1 MDPLSFLANL
11 LLSVT
16 VGTLMVALA
25 AYMAYKLR
33 ERRKPAIPE
42 TIPFTNGEAPVFLR
56 LYVPEPDQQLNP
68 PLQKQR

>member
-25 AYMAYKLR
+25 AYAGYKLR
-33 ERRKPAIPE
+33 EKRKPSDAQKVQSADDA
-42 TIPFTNGEAPVFLR
+42 APVFVS
-56 LYVPEPDQQLNP
+56 LYVPGRDS
-68 PLQKQR
+68 